1 MLAAG
6 FDGLGFEVP
15 LDVAAEGCRGI
26 VPSLP
31 LLLDRL
37 ERDGFDVTPDHP
49 RDRGRTLRR
58 ILLNDAD
65 RLVQRLLLH
74 VVGQL
79 IAEQFVED
87 DPQRVHVAAGIEI
100 RWVAIHLLR
109 THVLQRAENLTV
121 AGLHRLDGHVGIGGP
136 GDAEVDDLR
145 IARRAD
151 ENVVGLEIPVDD
163 PLLVAVMHRVTD
175 LFEECKPIGQR
186 QIIGR
191 RIVGQRLGTGDELHR
206 VVRTFAVLVLERA
219 GLVDLGDARMLASNA
234 KVDVVADFRLADIGA
249 GGEGAPLAPLF
260 HRALAANQDKPVA
273 VLNVGGVAN
282 VTWIGDDTILA
293 FDTGPGNA
301 LIDDWVAC
309 HDAGRL
315 DWGGEIARG
324 GAAKASVVEEML
336 SSPYFAA
343 PPPKSLDRQDFDLA
357 LVEAQSLEDGAA
369 TLTAVTVGAVMAAR
383 QHFPTPVNKWLVTGG
398 GRNNAYFMERLAAGL
413 GAPVLPVESVGWQ
426 GDALEAH
433 AFGYLAVRSLR
444 GLPLSLPTTTGVPA
458 PVTGGRLFRPD

>member
-1 MLAAG
+1 MSGTSLDGVDAA
-6 FDGLGFEVP
+6 FVRTDGESLVELGP
-15 LDVAAEGCRGI
+15 WITTAYPSRLRDGI
-26 VPSLP
+26 RE
-31 LLLDRL
+31 LLGKT
-37 ERDGFDVTPDHP
+37 ERD
-49 RDRGRTLRR
+49 
-58 ILLNDAD
+58 
-65 RLVQRLLLH
+65 
-74 VVGQL
+74 
-79 IAEQFVED
+79 
-87 DPQRVHVAAGIEI
+87 AA
-100 RWVAIHLLR
+100 
-109 THVLQRAENLTV
+109 
-121 AGLHRLDGHVGIGGP
+121 
-136 GDAEVDDLR
+136 VDDIEHWLTQWHTHA
-145 IARRAD
+145 INNLLK
-151 ENVVGLEIPVDD
+151 ENNLKYSKID
-163 PLLVAVMHRVTD
+163 
-175 LFEECKPIGQR
+175 
-186 QIIGR
+186 IIGFHGHT
-191 RIVGQRLGTGDELHR
+191 ITHR
-206 VVRTFAVLVLERA
+206 PEQQFTWQ
-219 GLVDLGDARMLASNA
+219 LGDARMLASNA

-398 GRNNAYFMERLAAGL
+398 GRNNAYFMESLAAGV
-413 GAPVLPVESVGWQ
+413 GVPVLPVESAGWQ

-433 AFGYLAVRSLR
+433 AFGYLAVRSVR

-458 PVTGGRLFRPD
+458 PTTGGQLFCPY